1 MFDSVLIAN
10 RGEIACRIIRSARA
24 LGMRSIAVYSEADK
38 NALHVDMASDAILL
52 GPAPAAQSYLN
63 VDALIHAVQE
73 SGADCVHPGYG
84 FLSENAAFAERLAA
98 AGVAF
103 VGPTIEA
110 IQKMGDKIASK
121 KIALA
126 AGVPTVPGGTD
137 AVDDVAEAK
146 RIAREIGYPVMLKA
160 SAGGGGKGMRVVAE
174 ESQIEDSLRACRNEA
189 KGAFGDDRVFVEKFI
204 VRPRHIEIQVLADQH
219 GTVLHL
225 GERECSIQRR
235 HQKVI
240 EECPSPFVTPEMRER
255 MGAAAVALA
264 RQVGY
269 TSAGTV
275 EFVVDAERNFYFL
288 EMNTRLQ
295 VEHPVTEMV
304 TGVDIVEQMFR
315 VAAGE
320 KLSFGQSDVTW
331 KGSAIEARLYAED
344 PTRGFLPAIGRL
356 VKYREP
362 TSGVFGTQKSVRI
375 DAGVAEGDEITR
387 FYDPM
392 ISKLISTGATRDE
405 AIKSM
410 CRALD
415 EFEVRGLATNIE
427 FLAAIMA
434 HPRFHSA
441 EIDTGFIAKE
451 FGERFLPMQGAY
463 PDVGRLVAVAAV
475 MSRVLAARR
484 SNLQPRLRDGTAAAI
499 PAHPRIDDDGWVVVL
514 NNSHHAVQIA
524 VAEDGYEVRTAA
536 HTYLVRTDWSPSKSL
551 FQARID
557 GEDVTVQCERAGDT
571 ITLRHAGFRA
581 VARVMTPR
589 AADMLS
595 RMPEKTNAR
604 TQKILV
610 SPMPGLV
617 KSIAVAVGAE
627 VRIGDPLVSVEAMK
641 MENQLTAEADGTV
654 KTVHVTAGQSVE
666 VGQTLIEFA

>member
-24 LGMRSIAVYSEADK
+24 LGMRTIAVYSEADK

-63 VDALIHAVQE
+63 VDALIRAVEE

-84 FLSENAAFAERLAA
+84 FLSENAQFAERLAA

-110 IQKMGDKIASK
+110 VHKMGDKIASK
-121 KIALA
+121 KIAMA
-126 AGVPTVPGGTD
+126 AGVPTVPGGGGAVED
-137 AVDDVAEAK
+137 AAEAR

-240 EECPSPFVTPEMRER
+240 EECPSPFVTPQMRER

-264 RQVGY
+264 REVGY

-320 KLSFGQSDVTW
+320 KLSFSQSDVTW

-375 DAGVAEGDEITR
+375 DAGVTEGDEITR

-392 ISKLISTGATRDE
+392 ISKLIANGPTRDE
-405 AIKSM
+405 AIRSM

-434 HPRFHSA
+434 HPRFHAA
-441 EIDTGFIAKE
+441 ELDTGFIAKE
-451 FGERFLPMQGAY
+451 FGDRFIPMQGNY

-475 MSRVLAARR
+475 MSRILAARR
-484 SNLQPRLRDGTAAAI
+484 TNLQPRLRDGTPS
-499 PAHPRIDDDGWVVVL
+499 PAPSHPRVEDDGWVVVL
-514 NNSHHAVQIA
+514 NNAHYAVQIA
-524 VAEDGYEVRTAA
+524 VAEDGYEVRTAT

-557 GEDVTVQCERAGDT
+557 GEDIIVQCERAGDT
-571 ITLRHAGFRA
+571 ITFRHSGFRA
-581 VARVMTPR
+581 IARVMTPR

-617 KSIAVAVGAE
+617 KSIVVAAGAE
-627 VRIGDPLVSVEAMK
+627 VRIGDPLISVEAMK

-654 KTVHVTAGQSVE
+654 KAILVAPGQSVE
-666 VGQTLIEFA
+666 VNQTLIEFA

>member
-24 LGMRSIAVYSEADK
+24 LGMRTIAVYSEADK
-38 NALHVDMASDAILL
+38 NALHVDMASDAFLL
-52 GPAPAAQSYLN
+52 GPAPAVESYLN
-63 VDALIHAVQE
+63 VDALIRAVEE

-84 FLSENAAFAERLAA
+84 FLSENATFAERLAA

-110 IQKMGDKIASK
+110 IHKMGDKIESK
-121 KIALA
+121 KISMA
-126 AGVPTVPGGTD
+126 AGVPTVPGVAD
-137 AVDDVAEAK
+137 AIDDVAEAK

-189 KGAFGDDRVFVEKFI
+189 KGAFGDDRVFIEKFI
-204 VRPRHIEIQVLADQH
+204 VRPRHIEIQVLADSH

-240 EECPSPFVTPEMRER
+240 EECPSPFVTPEMRAA
-255 MGAAAVALA
+255 MGEAAVALA
-264 RQVGY
+264 RNVGY
-269 TSAGTV
+269 VSAGTV

-320 KLSFGQSDVTW
+320 KLSFSQDNVTW

-344 PTRGFLPAIGRL
+344 PTRGFLPATGRL
-356 VKYREP
+356 VRYREP
-362 TSGVFGTQKSVRI
+362 TSGIFGTQKTIRI
-375 DAGVAEGDEITR
+375 DAGAAEGDEITR

-392 ISKLISTGATRDE
+392 ISKLIANGPTRDD

-410 CRALD
+410 RRALD
-415 EFEVRGLATNIE
+415 EFEVRGVATNLE
-427 FLAAIMA
+427 FLSAILA
-434 HPRFHSA
+434 HPRFQA
-441 EIDTGFIAKE
+441 ADLDTGFIAKE
-451 FGERFLPMQGAY
+451 FGDRFLPMQSAY
-463 PDVGRLVAVAAV
+463 PDLGRLAAVAAT
-475 MSRVLAARR
+475 MSRILATRR
-484 SNLQPRLRDGTAAAI
+484 TNLQPRLRDGTASTLAAR
-499 PAHPRIDDDGWVVVL
+499 PAIEDDGWVVVM
-514 NNSHHAVQIA
+514 NNAHHAVRVT

-536 HTYLVRTDWSPSKSL
+536 HTYLVATDWTPSKSL
-551 FQARID
+551 FQAIID
-557 GEDVTVQCERAGDT
+557 GEDITVQCERAGDT

-604 TQKILV
+604 TQKILA

-617 KSIAVAVGAE
+617 KSIAVVAGAE
-627 VRIGDPLVSVEAMK
+627 VRIGDPLVAVEAMK

-654 KTVHVTAGQSVE
+654 KSVLVTPGQSVE
-666 VGQTLIEFA
+666 VGQTLIEFV

>member
-1 MFDSVLIAN
+1 MFNSVLIAN

-24 LGMRSIAVYSEADK
+24 LGMRTIAVYSEADK
-38 NALHVDMASDAILL
+38 SALHVDMASDAFLL
-52 GPAPAAQSYLN
+52 GPAPAIESYLN
-63 VDALIHAVQE
+63 IDAVLRAVEE

-84 FLSENAAFAERLAA
+84 FLSENKVFAERLAA

-110 IQKMGDKIASK
+110 IHKMGDKIESK
-121 KIALA
+121 KIARA
-126 AGVPTVPGGTD
+126 AGVPTVPG
-137 AVDDVAEAK
+137 AVDAIDDIGEAK

-174 ESQIEDSLRACRNEA
+174 ESQFEDSLRACRNEA
-189 KGAFGDDRVFVEKFI
+189 KGAFNDERVFIEKFI
-204 VRPRHIEIQVLADQH
+204 VRPRHIEIQVLADAH

-255 MGAAAVALA
+255 MGAAAVSLA
-264 RQVGY
+264 REVGY
-269 TSAGTV
+269 VSAGTV

-320 KLSFGQSDVTW
+320 KLSFSQDDVTW
-331 KGSAIEARLYAED
+331 RGSAIEARLYAED
-344 PTRGFLPAIGRL
+344 PTRGFLPATGRL
-356 VKYREP
+356 VRYREP

-375 DAGVAEGDEITR
+375 DAGAAEGDEITR
-387 FYDPM
+387 YYDPM
-392 ISKLISTGATRDE
+392 ISKLIATGATRDD

-410 CRALD
+410 RRALD
-415 EFEVRGLATNIE
+415 EFEVRGVATNLE
-427 FLAAIMA
+427 FLSAILA
-434 HPRFHSA
+434 HPRFEA
-441 EIDTGFIAKE
+441 ADLDTGFIAQE
-451 FGERFLPMQGAY
+451 FGDRFLPMTGAY
-463 PDVGRLVAVAAV
+463 PDVGVLVAVAAT
-475 MSRVLAARR
+475 MSRILAARR
-484 SNLQPRLRDGTAAAI
+484 TNLQPRLRDGTSVGVQS
-499 PAHPRIDDDGWVVVL
+499 HPPIYDDGWVVVL
-514 NNSHHAVQIA
+514 NGAHHAVRVA
-524 VAEDGYEVRTAA
+524 VAEDGFEVRTAQ
-536 HTYLVRTDWSPSKSL
+536 HTYLVRTDWTPSQSL

-557 GEDVTVQCERAGDT
+557 GADIAVQCERSGDT

-581 VARVMTPR
+581 VARVLTPR

-604 TQKILV
+604 QLKLLV

-627 VRIGDPLVSVEAMK
+627 VRLGDPLIAVEAMK

-654 KTVHVTAGQSVE
+654 KAILVKAGQSVE

>member
-1 MFDSVLIAN
+1 MFNSVLIAN

-24 LGMRSIAVYSEADK
+24 LGMRTIAVYSEADK
-38 NALHVDMASDAILL
+38 SALHVDMASDAFLL
-52 GPAPAAQSYLN
+52 GPAPAIESYLN
-63 VDALIHAVQE
+63 IDAVLRAVEE

-84 FLSENAAFAERLAA
+84 FLSENKVFAERLAA

-110 IQKMGDKIASK
+110 IHKMGDKIESK
-121 KIALA
+121 KIARA
-126 AGVPTVPGGTD
+126 AGVPTVPGAID
-137 AVDDVAEAK
+137 AIDDIAEAK

-174 ESQIEDSLRACRNEA
+174 ESQFEDSLRACRNEA
-189 KGAFGDDRVFVEKFI
+189 KGAFNDERVFIEKFI
-204 VRPRHIEIQVLADQH
+204 VRPRHIEIQVLADSH

-240 EECPSPFVTPEMRER
+240 EECPSPFVTPDMRER

-264 RQVGY
+264 REVGY
-269 TSAGTV
+269 VSAGTV
-275 EFVVDAERNFYFL
+275 EFVVDAQRNFYFL

-320 KLSFGQSDVTW
+320 KLSFGQDDVTW
-331 KGSAIEARLYAED
+331 RGSAIEARLYAED
-344 PTRGFLPAIGRL
+344 PTRGFLPATGRL
-356 VKYREP
+356 VRYREP
-362 TSGVFGTQKSVRI
+362 TSGVFGTSKSVRI
-375 DAGVAEGDEITR
+375 DAGAAEGDEITR
-387 FYDPM
+387 YYDPM
-392 ISKLISTGATRDE
+392 ISKLIATGATRDD

-410 CRALD
+410 RRALD
-415 EFEVRGLATNIE
+415 EFEVRGVATNLE
-427 FLAAIMA
+427 FLSAIMA
-434 HPRFHSA
+434 HPRFQA
-441 EIDTGFIAKE
+441 ADLDTGFIAQE
-451 FGERFLPMQGAY
+451 FGDRFLPMTGSY
-463 PDVGRLVAVAAV
+463 PDVGVLVAVAAT
-475 MSRVLAARR
+475 MSRILAARR
-484 SNLQPRLRDGTAAAI
+484 TGLQPRLRDGTLVGTQS
-499 PAHPRIDDDGWVVVL
+499 HPPIYDDGWVVVL
-514 NNSHHAVQIA
+514 NNAHHAVRVA
-524 VAEDGYEVRTAA
+524 VAEDGFEVRTAQRA
-536 HTYLVRTDWSPSKSL
+536 YLVRTDWTPSQSL

-557 GEDVTVQCERAGDT
+557 GAEVAVQCERSGDT

-581 VARVMTPR
+581 VARVLTPR

-604 TQKILV
+604 ALKLLV

-627 VRIGDPLVSVEAMK
+627 VRLGDPLVAVEAMK

-654 KTVHVTAGQSVE
+654 KAILVKAGQSVE

>member
-24 LGMRSIAVYSEADK
+24 LGMRTIAVYSEADK

-63 VDALIHAVQE
+63 VDALIRAVEE

-84 FLSENAAFAERLAA
+84 FLSENAQFAERLAA

-110 IQKMGDKIASK
+110 IHKMGDKIASK
-121 KIALA
+121 RIAVA
-126 AGVPTVPGGTD
+126 AGVPTVPGGGD
-137 AVDDVAEAK
+137 AVEDAAEAR

-240 EECPSPFVTPEMRER
+240 EECPSPFVTPDMRER
-255 MGAAAVALA
+255 MGAASVALA
-264 RQVGY
+264 REVGY

-275 EFVVDAERNFYFL
+275 EFVVDVDRNFFFL

-320 KLSFGQSDVTW
+320 KLSFSQNDVTW

-344 PTRGFLPAIGRL
+344 PTRGFLPATGRL

-362 TSGVFGTQKSVRI
+362 TSGVFGMQKSVRI

-392 ISKLISTGATRDE
+392 ISKLIATGPTRDE

-410 CRALD
+410 RRALD
-415 EFEVRGLATNIE
+415 EFEVRGLASNIE

-434 HPRFHSA
+434 HPRFHAA
-441 EIDTGFIAKE
+441 ELDTGFIAKE
-451 FGERFLPMQGAY
+451 FGDRFIPMQGAY

-475 MSRVLAARR
+475 MSRILAARR
-484 SNLQPRLRDGTAAAI
+484 TNLQPRLRDGTSLAAASR
-499 PAHPRIDDDGWVVVL
+499 PRVEDDGWVVVL
-514 NNSHHAVQIA
+514 NNAHHAVQIA

-557 GEDVTVQCERAGDT
+557 GEDFTVQCERAGDT

-617 KSIAVAVGAE
+617 KSIAIAVGAE

-654 KTVHVTAGQSVE
+654 KAVLVTPGQSVE